1 MPNEDYWKNKL
12 SPEQYRIL
20 REKGTEPPFSGKF
33 NMFFEKGIYKCAGC
47 GAPLFHSS
55 SKFNSGCGWPAFD
68 KPVTPDAVIEKPDY
82 SHNMIRTEIICANC
96 HGHLG
101 HVFDDGPTETG
112 LRYCVNSL
120 ALDFDKEDDD

>member
-20 REKGTEPPFSGKF
+20 REKGTESPFSGKF

-47 GAPLFHSS
+47 DAPLFHSS